1 MEEKNAKKQKKLW
14 FDTDIIVEGDESET
28 IATLESKEIN
38 KEKPENGLVKE
49 EKKEDNSIDLNK
61 YSSVEEL
68 ESVGLDKLK
77 QELQRL
83 GLLCGWSLKERAQR
97 LYSIK
102 GKDIGSIDPKLFAKK
117 KKWKFVV
124 FHL

>member
-1 MEEKNAKKQKKLW
+1 MEQKNAKKQKKNQLW
-14 FDTDIIVEGDESET
+14 YDTDIIEGEEIET
-28 IATLESKEIN
+28 IATSESKEIN

-49 EKKEDNSIDLNK
+49 ENEKKEDNSIDLNK
-61 YSSVEEL
+61 YSSIEEL

-83 GLLCGWSLKERAQR
+83 GLLCGGSLKERAQR

-117 KKWKFVV
+117 KK
-124 FHL
+124 